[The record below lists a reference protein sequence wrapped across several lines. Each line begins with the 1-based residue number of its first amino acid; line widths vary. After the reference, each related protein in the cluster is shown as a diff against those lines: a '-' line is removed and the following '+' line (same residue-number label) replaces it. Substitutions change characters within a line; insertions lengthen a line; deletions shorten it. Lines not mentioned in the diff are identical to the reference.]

1 MLRII
6 CLCIKYP
13 AGLYKPEDS
22 HAFHDL
28 LEKVENNCGGWS
40 IFFLVGELL
49 FPLQAC
55 QAKRCSDGEGYESCT
70 LRTTLLLLFFFFCG
84 TCKIRCGLFAR
95 KEVGEIKSNF
105 CLAKHFTQNKSC

>member
-22 HAFHDL
+22 YAFHDL

-70 LRTTLLLLFFFFCG
+70 LRTTLLLLFFFS
-84 TCKIRCGLFAR
+84 
-95 KEVGEIKSNF
+95 VGH
-105 CLAKHFTQNKSC
+105 AKYHVDYLPEKKLVK